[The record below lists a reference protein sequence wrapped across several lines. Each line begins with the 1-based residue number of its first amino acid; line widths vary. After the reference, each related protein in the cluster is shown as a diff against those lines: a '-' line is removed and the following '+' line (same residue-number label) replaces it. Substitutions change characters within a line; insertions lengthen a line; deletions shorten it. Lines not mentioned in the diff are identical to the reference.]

1 MPKNKLV
8 MGMPLYGQSFTLNDA
23 SNHGL
28 NAKAT
33 QKGQAGQFTRAAGF
47 LAYYEI
53 CDKINTHNWNVVQ
66 DTANPRRMGPY
77 AYKDRQWV
85 SYDDVAMLKYKS
97 EWIRKM
103 GLAGGMIWA
112 LDLDDFTN
120 RCGGGKHP
128 LLNTIASVLG
138 PKRGQYPGI
147 TDGSGDMKLPN
158 EQGQRVT
165 DEEEEDDEIE
175 YEMPAQEGF
184 PAENDD
190 NETEDSEYK
199 VVCYFTNWAW
209 YRPGIGKYKPDNID
223 SSLCTHIVYGFA
235 VLNPSKLIMAPHDS
249 WADIDNSKLLLEERT
264 FL

>member
-1 MPKNKLV
+1 
-8 MGMPLYGQSFTLNDA
+8 MGMPLYGQSFSLNDA

-33 QKGQAGQFTRAAGF
+33 QKGQAGEFTRAAGF

-53 CDKINTHNWNVVQ
+53 CHKIKNQGWKVVQ

-97 EWIRKM
+97 EYIRKM

-112 LDLDDFTN
+112 LDLDDFQN

-128 LLNTIASVLG
+128 LLNTIANVLG
-138 PKRGQYPGI
+138 PEKGQYPGI
-147 TDGSGDMKLPN
+147 EDGSGDDKSPTNDLVPRT
-158 EQGQRVT
+158 EL
-165 DEEEEDDEIE
+165 EEEDNDIDYEVDNSLEDNDE
-175 YEMPAQEGF
+175 
-184 PAENDD
+184 DD
-190 NETEDSEYK
+190 TPTDHTESVEDNEYK

-209 YRPGIGKYKPDNID
+209 YRPDIGKYKPEDID
-223 SSLCTHIVYGFA
+223 YTLCTHIVYGFA
-235 VLNPSKLIMAPHDS
+235 ILNPSKLIMAPHDS
-249 WADIDNSKLLLEERT
+249 WADIDNSKLT
-264 FL
+264 A